1 MRLIVRCV
9 LWGTVMVLTGCA
21 QQTRQASPVGP
32 ATSVSVL
39 ADPQRC
45 IERADCTT
53 KVSRTLLFVFDYAAV
68 GGHLVQRQER
78 LLFPPADA
86 AVHDWPAIYIRLAE
100 PADSRFDFNA
110 WCRVDHCRYS
120 TDELLRVYRSY
131 LAGEP
136 CSLDG
141 VTACAG
147 Y

>member
-21 QQTRQASPVGP
+21 QQARQASPVEP
-32 ATSVSVL
+32 ATPVSVL

-78 LLFPPADA
+78 LLFTPADA
-86 AVHDWPAIYIRLAE
+86 AVNDWPAIYIRLAG

-110 WCRVDHCRYS
+110 GCRVDHCRYS
-120 TDELLRVYRSY
+120 TEELLRVYRSY

-141 VTACAG
+141 VTACVG